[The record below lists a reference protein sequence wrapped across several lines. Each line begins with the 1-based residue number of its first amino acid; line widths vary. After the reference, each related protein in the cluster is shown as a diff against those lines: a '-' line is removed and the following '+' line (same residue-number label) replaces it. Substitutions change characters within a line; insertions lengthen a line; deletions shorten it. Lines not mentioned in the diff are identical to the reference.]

1 MDVKYPNITN
11 NRQRIKFGLE
21 PLDYV
26 DRLKGIEGYD
36 NLSNNVKLF
45 LVEMAIK
52 ADALDGFI
60 GKIESKK
67 QVEA

>member
-21 PLDYV
+21 PLDYA

-36 NLSNNVKLF
+36 NLSYDVKLF
-45 LVEMAIK
+45 LIEMAVK

-60 GKIESKK
+60 GRIESKK